1 MQNKRKAFAL
11 TKRSHRPLLAAI
23 SVLMLQLAP
32 VTIAANARDFE
43 EDSKKEWQ
51 ELPATLPAAPKAEN
65 LMPFYD
71 SGSQSFALDA
81 ASLSIA
87 DDGSIRYT
95 LVSTSSAG
103 AKNISYEAIR
113 CLTAEK
119 KLYAFGRSDGSWS
132 PSRRD
137 QWDKISDS
145 GVNKQHSTLFYEYFC
160 DGKSIAGKVE
170 QIITRIKR
178 KQPMKQY

>member
-1 MQNKRKAFAL
+1 MTMQNKRGHKA
-11 TKRSHRPLLAAI
+11 LLAGM
-23 SVLMLQLAP
+23 SLLMLQLVPA
-32 VTIAANARDFE
+32 TAATKARDFE
-43 EDSKKEWQ
+43 EDSKREWQ
-51 ELPATLPAAPKAEN
+51 ELPATLPAAPMAEN

-119 KLYAFGRSDGSWS
+119 KLFAFGRSDGSWS

-160 DGKSIAGKVE
+160 DGKSIAGKAE
-170 QIITRIKR
+170 QIMTRIKR